1 MPLRICFA
9 WNVTCVIRTFAHW
22 SAETA
27 NTTWKDWLVRKLTF
41 SKGVLALADL
51 QKLERLLGA
60 DELFQLTQE
69 KIVMPMITV
78 DNDKLLLSVLRPGY
92 WQNLTYLTPKAESP
106 FSNHWFP
113 SSNGSRKWKSKS
125 TCASRRRVPE
135 ITACHREKSS

>member
-92 WQNLTYLTPKAESP
+92 WQNLTLPDSE
-106 FSNHWFP
+106 
-113 SSNGSRKWKSKS
+113 SRKPFQQSV
-125 TCASRRRVPE
+125 VPLVKWLE
-135 ITACHREKSS
+135 EMEKQ